1 MLYIFVSFIYFFS
14 ILLNSNLIDLRP
26 EKELPQPVDLK
37 QLEMSQSN
45 FEDAELDLTLVDDTL
60 NKSGMKQVAPFD
72 EVDNSQRTSKR
83 TQLPTQPSATA
94 SAVEA
99 VNLTSSTQ
107 QTNTSSKQGE

>member
-1 MLYIFVSFIYFFS
+1 
-14 ILLNSNLIDLRP
+14 
-26 EKELPQPVDLK
+26 
-37 QLEMSQSN
+37 
-45 FEDAELDLTLVDDTL
+45 
-60 NKSGMKQVAPFD
+60 MKQVAPFD